1 MKYTMT
7 TLFICS
13 LLVAGC
19 AQEARYV
26 DQEFGMATR
35 DAFDQQVV
43 HKDGVYASKAPEG
56 LNALHME
63 PVMQTYHQS
72 FSEGF
77 TKESI
82 NITDTGAN

>member
-1 MKYTMT
+1 MSAMKYTMT

-26 DQEFGMATR
+26 HQEFGMATR
-35 DAFDQQVV
+35 DAFE
-43 HKDGVYASKAPEG
+43 APQR
-56 LNALHME
+56 LNALHMD
-63 PVMQTYHQS
+63 PVIKTYHQS